1 MNNKVSNLNRILEI
15 KNLVKS
21 FNGIKAVNN
30 VSLSI
35 NSGTITS
42 IIGPNGA
49 GKTTLFNLINGL
61 LSQDSGQIYYKNKLI
76 DNYPQ
81 WDRAML
87 GIGRLWQ
94 DIRLFKNMT
103 VLENLLVAK
112 KHQPGE
118 QILKTLFLRSR
129 VTNIE
134 KENVEYAERILNVI
148 NLESKR
154 NCLAKDLSYGEQR
167 LVAIGRLLMNDSDLL
182 LLDEPFAGINPIM
195 IEKISALIKK
205 LIEQGKTILMIE
217 HNVPK
222 ALSISDFV
230 YVMNEGKIALFGLP
244 QEISNDPQLKD
255 IYVGV

>member
-1 MNNKVSNLNRILEI
+1 MESKLNRILEI

-21 FNGIKAVNN
+21 FNGVKAVND
-30 VSLSI
+30 VSFSI
-35 NSGTITS
+35 DRGTITS

-61 LSQDSGQIYYKNKLI
+61 LLQDSGQIYYRNNLV
-76 DNYPQ
+76 DDYAQ
-81 WDRAML
+81 WERAIL

-112 KHQPGE
+112 KDQPGE
-118 QILKTLFLRSR
+118 QILKTLFLRSK

-134 KENVEYAERILNVI
+134 KENVEYAERTLNFI
-148 NLESKR
+148 ELESKR
-154 NCLAKDLSYGEQR
+154 NALAKDLSYGQQR

-182 LLDEPFAGINPIM
+182 LLDEPFSGINPIV
-195 IEKISALIKK
+195 IDKISELIKK
-205 LIEQGKTILMIE
+205 LVDQGKTILMIE

-222 ALSISDFV
+222 AMSISDFV
-230 YVMNEGKIALFGLP
+230 YVMDEGKIALFGLP
-244 QEISNDPQLKD
+244 QEVSKDPQLKD